1 MPACGSMNPM
11 SRELLNGPNG
21 AAMTRV
27 GAVWPGTELEARERK
42 GASRRRLLDL
52 SVAVVEDA
60 QSPPTPDGSGPQGVS
75 TEFQVALPCRGL
87 LVWHVGRDAVVGD
100 ANQVLFVTD
109 GEPYRISDPV
119 ATGYAELIVTPEPSV
134 LAEVAGVAP
143 DALAAHPLFR
153 RRSRR
158 ADPRLQVLRA
168 RVLSWANGAPVED
181 PLAAEELVIALLRSA
196 LDGDTPRGVPAAST
210 CRLIRRAKE
219 VLEAQLAAR
228 IRLADVACTVGASP
242 AYLTHVFRRVEGVA
256 LHQYVTQLRLARA
269 LAELPH
275 TDDLTTL
282 ALDVGFSSH
291 SHFSAVFRRAFG
303 MTPSQ
308 FRGTSRKRLP
318 GSLR

>member
-1 MPACGSMNPM
+1 MGRAF
-11 SRELLNGPNG
+11 LNGLTG
-21 AAMTRV
+21 AATTRV
-27 GAVWPGTELEARERK
+27 GSVWPAAGPEARERK

-60 QSPPTPDGSGPQGVS
+60 QSPPTPDGSGPRGVS
-75 TEFQVALPCRGL
+75 ADFQVALPYRGL

-100 ANQVLFVTD
+100 ANQVLFVAG

-119 ATGYAELIVTPEPSV
+119 TTGCAELIVTPEPSV
-134 LAEVAGVAP
+134 LAELAGVAH
-143 DALAAHPLFR
+143 DAVAAHPLFR

-158 ADPRLQVLRA
+158 ADPRLQVFRT

-181 PLAAEELVIALLRSA
+181 LLAAEELVIALLRSA
-196 LDGDTPRGVPAAST
+196 LDGDMPGSEPAAST
-210 CRLIRRAKE
+210 RRLIRCAKE
-219 VLEAQLAAR
+219 FLEAQLATR
-228 IRLADVACTVGASP
+228 IRLADVARTVGASP
-242 AYLTHVFRRVEGVA
+242 AYLTHVFRRAEGAA

-282 ALDVGFSSH
+282 ALDIGFSSH
-291 SHFSAVFRRAFG
+291 SHFSAAFRRAFG

-308 FRGTSRKRLP
+308 FRDTSRKRRP
-318 GSLR
+318 RSLR